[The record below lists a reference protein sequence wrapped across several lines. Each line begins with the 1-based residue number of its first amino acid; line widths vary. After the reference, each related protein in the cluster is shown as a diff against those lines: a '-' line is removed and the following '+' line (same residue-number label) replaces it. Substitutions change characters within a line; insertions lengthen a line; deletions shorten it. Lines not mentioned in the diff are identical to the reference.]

1 MENLKGE
8 GAKLGKK
15 VDELREISAKQIK
28 VNDEK
33 QAAEKV
39 KEDAKKNWVT
49 GLITQFRTI
58 QDRPGKRSY
67 RELLFMQNILGWIK
81 KWEVLKTD
89 ATFDPATELAKL
101 DAAETANQGTLG

>member
-1 MENLKGE
+1 LENLKGE

-39 KEDAKKNWVT
+39 KEDAKKLQVDS
-49 GLITQFRTI
+49 LITQFRTI
-58 QDRPGKRSY
+58 WNRPGKRSY
-67 RELLFMQNILGWIK
+67 IENYCLCRIFWDG
-81 KWEVLKTD
+81 LKS
-89 ATFDPATELAKL
+89 EKV
-101 DAAETANQGTLG
+101 